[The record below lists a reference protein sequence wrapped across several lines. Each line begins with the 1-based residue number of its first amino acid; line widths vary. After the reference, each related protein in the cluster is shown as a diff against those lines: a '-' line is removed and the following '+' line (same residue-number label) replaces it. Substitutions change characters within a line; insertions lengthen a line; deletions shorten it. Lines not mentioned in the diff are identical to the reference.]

1 MHPNLSPGSTGPLE
15 SEALNTMNR
24 EVDISFLKILYHITD
39 IFMITAQMVKELR
52 ERTGAGMMD
61 CKKALNEAE
70 GDSEKAVELLR
81 EKGLAAAAK
90 KSGRIASEGLVKTY
104 ISEDGKS
111 ASIVEVNCETD
122 FVAVNADFVNFV
134 DGLAKQISL
143 SKSATVEEL
152 NEEKYILDDSKTVS
166 ETLVNLISKLG
177 ENMAI
182 RRFERLTVSKGLIES
197 YIHGGGRIGVLVKLE
212 CEKES
217 EILGEVAKDV
227 AMQVAA
233 TNPLF
238 LNKDTVDTA
247 TLDKEKE
254 IFKVQALNEGKPEK
268 IAEKIVMGRVQKYYK
283 ENCLIEQLWVKD
295 SDLTIDKYLKNKS
308 KEVGA
313 AIEISSFIR
322 FEKGEGIEKKEE
334 DFAEEVRKQ
343 IEGK

>member
-1 MHPNLSPGSTGPLE
+1 
-15 SEALNTMNR
+15 
-24 EVDISFLKILYHITD
+24 
-39 IFMITAQMVKELR
+39 MITAQMVKELR

-61 CKKALNEAE
+61 CKKALNEAGGE
-70 GDSEKAVELLR
+70 PEKAVEILR

-104 ISEDGKS
+104 VSEDGKV

-122 FVAVNADFVNFV
+122 FVAVNADFVGFV
-134 DGLAKQISL
+134 DDLAKQISL
-143 SKSATVEEL
+143 SKSAAVEQL
-152 NEEKYILDDSKTVS
+152 DEEKYISDNTKTVK
-166 ETLVNLISKLG
+166 ETLVNLIAKLG
-177 ENMAI
+177 ENMAV
-182 RRFERLTVSKGLIES
+182 RRFDRLSVSNGLIES

-217 EILGEVAKDV
+217 GILKEVAKDI

-238 LNKDTVDTA
+238 LNKEAVDDS

-254 IFKVQALNEGKPEK
+254 IYKVQALNEGKPEK
-268 IAEKIVMGRVQKYYK
+268 IADKIVMGRVQKYYK
-283 ENCLIEQLWVKD
+283 ENCLIEQVWVKD

-313 AIEISSFIR
+313 PIKISAFVR